1 MRQRSETYAEKIRDR
16 LNPQPSNKLRRIL
29 QKANIVE
36 IVVGNPWALQV
47 WAAFKVWAAVK
58 PTFASKNI
66 HTSAVEH
73 AHNSAD
79 YPGPGV
85 GRQRQQF
92 TARDA
97 GGATGDTGSL
107 IKSARLKQA
116 LLA

>member
-1 MRQRSETYAEKIRDR
+1 M
-16 LNPQPSNKLRRIL
+16 NPQPSNKLRRIL

-47 WAAFKVWAAVK
+47 WAVLEIWEVVK
-58 PTFASKNI
+58 PTFAPKNI
-66 HTSAVEH
+66 HISVVEH

-79 YPGPGV
+79 YPGPGA

-107 IKSARLKQA
+107 IKPARLKQA